1 MRRPAL
7 LAVLATAALAAAGC
21 GNSSYNTQLGQD
33 EGSYLDAGPLTYQ
46 VQLSRYLNPSDV
58 EDAGYLKGLPPG
70 TSAPTGNEEW
80 FGVFMR
86 VQNFG
91 KQTQTPTTDFSI
103 VDTQHNVYRPLPID
117 TRVNPFAYQP
127 VPLRPRAIYPD
138 PNSVAGQG
146 AIQGSLLL
154 FKVSLSSLQN
164 RPLEFKIDSPLP
176 PPLRK
181 SATIDLDV

>member
-1 MRRPAL
+1 MRRPVL

-58 EDAGYLKGLPPG
+58 EDAGYLKGLRPG
-70 TSAPTGNEEW
+70 TPAPTGNEEW
-80 FGVFMR
+80 FAVFMR

-91 KQTQTPTTDFSI
+91 TQTQTPTTDFSI

-117 TRVNPFAYQP
+117 ARVNPFSYQP
-127 VPLRPRAIYPD
+127 TPLGP
-138 PNSVAGQG
+138 G
-146 AIQGSLLL
+146 AVLPEPESPAANGTIQGSLLL
-154 FKVSLSSLQN
+154 FKIKLASTQN
-164 RPLEFKIDSPLP
+164 RPLDLHIVGGGQT
-176 PPLRK
+176 
-181 SATIDLDV
+181 ATVALDL

>member
-1 MRRPAL
+1 MRRPVL
-7 LAVLATAALAAAGC
+7 LAVVAAAAVAAAGC

-103 VDTQHNVYRPLPID
+103 VDTQHNVYRPLAID
-117 TRVNPFAYQP
+117 TRTNPFAYQP
-127 VPLRPRAIYPD
+127 VPLGP
-138 PNSVAGQG
+138 G
-146 AIQGSLLL
+146 AVLPEPESAAANGPIQGSLLL
-154 FKVSLSSLQN
+154 FKIKVASIQN
-164 RPLEFKIDSPLP
+164 RPLD
-176 PPLRK
+176 LRIVGGGQT
-181 SATIDLDV
+181 ATVALDL